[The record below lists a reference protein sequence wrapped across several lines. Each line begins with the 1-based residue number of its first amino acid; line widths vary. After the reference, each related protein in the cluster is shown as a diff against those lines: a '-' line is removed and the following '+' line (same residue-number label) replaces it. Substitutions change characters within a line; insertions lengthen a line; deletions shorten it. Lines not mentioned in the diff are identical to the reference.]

1 MVNNSTLLFIIDEL
15 NGEREIININELFDQ
30 QGECNSELDSIFGVF
45 DYLPS
50 DETINRILLH
60 V

>member
-1 MVNNSTLLFIIDEL
+1 MVNNSTLLFIIDEPNSESEIIDICELLDL
-15 NGEREIININELFDQ
+15 NGE
-30 QGECNSELDSIFGVF
+30 CKTELDTIFGVF

-50 DETINRILLH
+50 DGVINRILMH